1 MSNGKFPNLDQL
13 AALACLELSA
23 EEKEGLTADMEAIVA
38 FAAGL
43 PAIDGDL
50 VDGQTALDVS
60 ELRED
65 VCLPCLSREEVLA
78 PAHTKRDGYI
88 TVPRVWKEES

>member
-1 MSNGKFPNLDQL
+1 MSNGKIPNLDQL

-50 VDGQTALDVS
+50 MDEQEALDVS

-65 VCLPCLSREEVLA
+65 ACAPCLPREAVLA

-88 TVPRVWKEES
+88 TVPRVWKEEP